1 MGHGI
6 LFDVLSAD
14 IDVLEQALSGMSTS
28 LFYWVFSAQSKHS
41 HVLQWQ
47 QQLHQSNM

>member
-14 IDVLEQALSGMSTS
+14 TDVLEQALPGVSAS
-28 LFYWVFSAQSKHS
+28 LFYWIFSAQSKHS
-41 HVLQWQ
+41 HVLQGQ
-47 QQLHQSNM
+47 QQLH